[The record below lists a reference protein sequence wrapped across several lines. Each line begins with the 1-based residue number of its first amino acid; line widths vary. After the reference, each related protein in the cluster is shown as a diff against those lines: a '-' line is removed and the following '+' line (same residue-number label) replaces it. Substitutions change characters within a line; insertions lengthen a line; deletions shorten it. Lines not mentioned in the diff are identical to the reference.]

1 MRFIG
6 TAITLF
12 GTLVLPSSE
21 SSKDATYTVTL
32 DGSATTNFL
41 SHVSQPSTVDDAATD
56 VLVQFENLQDG
67 AHTLQLT
74 MHNTGDTNTD
84 AVGNSTAGP
93 IIAFD
98 RAVIQTGAGR
108 PR

>member
-12 GTLVLPSSE
+12 GTLVLPSSG
-21 SSKDATYTVTL
+21 SSTDATYTVTL

-41 SHVSQPSTVDDAATD
+41 SHVSQTSTIDDAATD

-74 MHNTGDTNTD
+74 MHNPADTNTD

-108 PR
+108 SR